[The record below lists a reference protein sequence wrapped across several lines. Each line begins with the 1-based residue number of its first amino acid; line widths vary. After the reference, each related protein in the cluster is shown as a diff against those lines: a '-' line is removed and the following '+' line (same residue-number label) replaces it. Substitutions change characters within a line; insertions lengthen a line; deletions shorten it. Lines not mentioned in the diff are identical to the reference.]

1 MSILEDPE
9 EMRRSGYRVV
19 DAIVERLSE
28 LRHDKA
34 FQTAPRDVTE
44 ALLDGPPPEEGR
56 VLACILVEGML
67 ALTIALVAAVP

>member
-19 DAIVERLSE
+19 DAIVERLTE
-28 LRHDKA
+28 LGHDKA
-34 FQTAPRDVTE
+34 FQTAPRNVTE

-56 VLACILVEGML
+56 DLDPLL
-67 ALTIALVAAVP
+67 